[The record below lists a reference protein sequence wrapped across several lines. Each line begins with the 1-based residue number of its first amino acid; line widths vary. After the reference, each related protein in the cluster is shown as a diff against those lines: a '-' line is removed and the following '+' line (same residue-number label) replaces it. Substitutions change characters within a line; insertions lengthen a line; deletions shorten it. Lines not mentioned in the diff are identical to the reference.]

1 MRPLNVPVPA
11 TLTAT
16 YLVPMLTPATAEE
29 ARKQTVKAVD
39 TRLTGIMRELTLHR
53 IRQGAVTIGVA
64 PVPDGVPPPGGMH
77 GLTEV
82 VATGAASIMAMP
94 EWYARAAAVAL
105 ALSLGVPLLDVQ
117 SRQTI
122 DPHGAL
128 AALPDMRLADP
139 ATDDLSIG
147 FSLRPWVGVRAFT
160 DQGRYWA
167 VSRGMRRFG
176 LPEFMVGGC
185 ERDLREEL
193 TGILAGITWCVWSDL
208 FKRAQSVSKSRWLLS
223 MPRSVQIPAEV
234 RFHRKDI
241 DAAQGVPNRGGS
253 WAEVGLRYQPAEDG
267 NGWLA
272 VCPTRFDIK
281 YGCDGMEDF
290 IANLCHVL
298 FGFEKPRWHYL
309 PGFGVISE
317 AVRSVPEGRR
327 RFTDG
332 ELPDDGQFMVRY
344 LGADGE
350 PRWGQVTSW
359 QDDDVAIVH
368 DIGPELAPMTR
379 AAHAV
384 PIQVRRIVDWAI
396 WEEGKGV
403 VEGATT
409 EGVSGP

>member
-16 YLVPMLTPATAEE
+16 YLVPMLTPVTAEE
-29 ARKQTVKAVD
+29 AQKQTVEAVD

-64 PVPDGVPPPGGMH
+64 PVPDEVPLPDGMH

-82 VATGAASIMAMP
+82 MATGAASIMAMP

-117 SRQTI
+117 GHQTI

-160 DQGRYWA
+160 DQGRHWA

-208 FKRAQSVSKSRWLLS
+208 FKRAQSVPKSRGLLS

-253 WAEVGLRYQPAEDG
+253 WAEIGLRYQPAEDG
-267 NGWLA
+267 NDWLA
-272 VCPTRFDIK
+272 VCPTRLDIK

-344 LGADGE
+344 LGADDE

-359 QDDDVAIVH
+359 QDDDVAIVR

-379 AAHAV
+379 AADAV
-384 PIQVRRIVDWAI
+384 PIQARRIVDWAI
-396 WEEGKGV
+396 WEDGKGV